1 MKTSLRRRIPGRRT
15 SQCTVCGEL
24 FAGETIGDAHRI
36 GSYRIPGDRRCLTVE
51 EMTAK
56 GWRIDDRG
64 VWHDASRGGLN
75 REG

>member
-36 GSYRIPGDRRCLTVE
+36 PGDRRCLTVE

-64 VWHDASRGGLN
+64 VWHDASRGGFS